1 LTVYKRACIFPPEY
15 LEERRDRAE
24 IRTFAEDARPL
35 GVLKWRNTMLR
46 KLFHRLR
53 ASLRRG
59 KIEREMERELRF
71 HLEMETSKN
80 IRRGMSEEEARRAAL
95 LSFGGVEQTK
105 ENLRDVRDLGWLEDL
120 LYDFRYALRALRR
133 KPGFAAVAL
142 LTLALGI
149 GATTV
154 MFTVINSVLL
164 KPLPYHEPDRLLAL
178 QEQTEKPTQ
187 YGNLWMFAYSNFL
200 DCKRESRSLD
210 MAASRY
216 SGGTVS
222 GRGEAEYVVGREISS
237 NLFSVL
243 GGAFLQGRAFLP
255 EEDRPGAAPVIIVS
269 YSLWQRLLAGNPAV
283 IGTPLVMD
291 GKPFTIVGVT
301 PAGFR
306 LDGEEPAVFTPLGQN
321 TSPYMQRRDWH
332 PGIQGWARLRPGA
345 TLVEART
352 ELALIGRQ
360 LAAQYP
366 ESNAGRSFVA
376 EPLRPNVGDARSM
389 LWLLMGAVSLV
400 LLIACVN
407 VASLLLARAVSRERE
422 LAIRVVLGAGRGRL
436 VRQCLTESGVLGL
449 SGGLLGVLLAAIG
462 IRPFVMFWPGS
473 LPRAEEVHL
482 DWRVLL
488 FALAVSLLSGLLFG
502 LAPALRSPA
511 RELEQTL
518 RAGARTVVGSSRR
531 LHGGFVISEIA
542 LALVLLV
549 SAGTLGRA
557 LLRLSAL
564 DPGFDYRNVLVTRM
578 ALSTDA
584 LANPKQIRTAWQD
597 VLDHARRIP
606 GVQSVATVDTVP
618 MREGNNQLGY
628 WTTPDAPP
636 LNEQPIA
643 LATSVTPDYLAVM
656 GIPLLRGRF
665 FDDHDRLGNEP
676 VVVID
681 DVLAQR
687 AFGGQDPIG
696 KYLWITDSPFSS
708 GSNDPDAARIVGVAR
723 HVRHWGLA
731 NDDQAQ
737 VRAQFYY
744 PFAQVA
750 DPLLRRWS
758 ELMSIAV
765 RTNIAPLNALE
776 PLRMELRRAT
786 GGATGDQA
794 LYEVRTM
801 EQLASDSIA
810 QQRFLLLLFGIF
822 ASLALLLAC
831 VGIYGVLAY
840 LTGQRVPEIGVRMA
854 LGANAR
860 DCIWLVLK
868 QSLGMVLVGV
878 VFGAAAAFAAGRL
891 LGSLVP
897 GVQPTEPLT
906 FAVMISVLVV
916 AALLASFAPAY
927 RASRVD
933 PMSALRQE

>member
-1 LTVYKRACIFPPEY
+1 M
-15 LEERRDRAE
+15 EELD
-24 IRTFAEDARPL
+24 
-35 GVLKWRNTMLR
+35 MLR

-71 HLEMETSKN
+71 HVEMETAEY
-80 IRRGMSEEEARRAAL
+80 IRRGMSEEDARRAAL

-105 ENLRDVRDLGWLEDL
+105 ENLRDARGLGWLEDL
-120 LYDFRYALRALRR
+120 PQDFRYALRTLRR

-142 LTLALGI
+142 STLALGI

-164 KPLPYHEPDRLLAL
+164 KPLPYREPDRLLTL

-187 YGNLWMFAYSNFL
+187 WGNLWRFTYPNFL
-200 DCKRESRSLD
+200 DCKRESRFLD
-210 MAASRY
+210 MAALWY
-216 SGGTVS
+216 GGGTVS
-222 GRGEAEYVVGREISS
+222 VRENAEYVVGREISA

-243 GGAFLQGRAFLP
+243 GVSLLQGRAFLP
-255 EEDRPGAAPVIIVS
+255 EEDRAGAAPVIIVS
-269 YSLWQRLLAGNPAV
+269 HSLWQRLLAGNPAV

-306 LDGEEPAVFTPLGQN
+306 LDSDEPGVFTPLGQD
-321 TSPYMQRRDWH
+321 TSPSMQNREAHRL
-332 PGIQGWARLRPGA
+332 PVLARLRPGA
-345 TLVEART
+345 TVAEARAD
-352 ELALIGRQ
+352 LALTGRQ
-360 LAAQYP
+360 LAEQYP

-376 EPLRPNVGDARSM
+376 EPLRPDVGDARST

-422 LAIRVVLGAGRGRL
+422 LAIRIVLGAGRPRL
-436 VRQCLTESGVLGL
+436 ARQCLTESAVLGL

-502 LAPALRSPA
+502 LAPALRAPA

-518 RAGARTVVGSSRR
+518 RAGARSVVGSSRR
-531 LHGGFVISEIA
+531 LHGVFVISEIA
-542 LALVLLV
+542 LAMVLLV

-578 ALSTDA
+578 ALSHNA
-584 LANPKQIRTAWQD
+584 LANPKQARAAWQD

-628 WTTPDAPP
+628 WTSPAVPP
-636 LNEQPIA
+636 SNELPIA
-643 LATSVTPDYLAVM
+643 LANSVSPDYLAVM
-656 GIPLLRGRF
+656 GIPLLKGRF
-665 FDDHDRLGNEP
+665 FDDRDRLGNEP

-687 AFGGQDPIG
+687 ALGGQDPIG
-696 KYLWITDSPFSS
+696 KYLWIPDSPFSS
-708 GSNDPDAARIVGVAR
+708 DNKSPDAARIIGVVR
-723 HVRHWGLA
+723 HVRYWGLA
-731 NDDQAQ
+731 GDDQSQ

-744 PFAQVA
+744 PFAQVP
-750 DPLLRRWS
+750 DPLMRRWS

-765 RTNIAPLNALE
+765 RTSVAPLNALE
-776 PLRMELRRAT
+776 PLRRELRGAT

-794 LYEVRTM
+794 LYEVYTM
-801 EQLASDSIA
+801 EQLANDSLA

-822 ASLALLLAC
+822 AGLALLLAC

-840 LTGQRVPEIGVRMA
+840 LTGQRVPEIGIRMA

-860 DCIWLVLK
+860 DCMWLVFR
-868 QSLGMVLVGV
+868 QSLGMVLAGV
-878 VFGAAAAFAAGRL
+878 VLGAAASLAAGRL
-891 LGSLVP
+891 LGSLVS
-897 GVQPTEPLT
+897 GVGPTEPLT
-906 FAVMISVLVV
+906 FAVMVSVLVV
-916 AALLASFAPAY
+916 AALSASFGPAY

-933 PMSALRQE
+933 PMNAIRQE